1 MSNETMN
8 KKSVNNGVIFR
19 SLLTDYRLPPVV
31 LSGTAYCL
39 LRVVLNATAYCLLLV
54 GCIEGFTNAGDEL
67 VVAGDPEQG
76 REAIYAYGCGS
87 CHQIPGVP
95 SANATV
101 GPPLENWANR
111 YYIAGTLTNT
121 PDNLITWIRNPQGI
135 EPGTAMPNL
144 DVTEQEAR
152 DMAAYLYTLDD
163 D

>member
-8 KKSVNNGVIFR
+8 NETMNNKSVNNGVIFR

-31 LSGTAYCL
+31 LNATAYCL
-39 LRVVLNATAYCLLLV
+39 LLTVCCLLLV

-67 VVAGDPEQG
+67 VVAGDAEQG
-76 REAIYAYGCGS
+76 REEIYAYGCGS
-87 CHQIPGVP
+87 CHEIPGVP

-101 GPPLENWANR
+101 GPSLENWANR

-121 PDNLITWIRNPQGI
+121 PDNLITWIRDPQGI